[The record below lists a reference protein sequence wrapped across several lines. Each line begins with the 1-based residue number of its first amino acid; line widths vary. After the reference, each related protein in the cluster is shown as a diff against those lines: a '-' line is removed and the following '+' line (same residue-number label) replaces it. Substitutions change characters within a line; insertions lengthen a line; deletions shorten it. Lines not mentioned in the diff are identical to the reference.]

1 LVLFFK
7 KELLPFLSRG
17 HQTLPEVAVCKE
29 APQARAVIVPVRAGE
44 IPREH
49 EAAAAVA
56 GFVGE
61 SGTSCLLLGGD
72 VPIVLAGLGQNPGRP
87 EAEAAGAAGIAAVL
101 RMRRVA
107 LDARGL
113 APDMAAAFALGACV
127 RAWHPRGDRTVEDE
141 DAPRVSALDL
151 LAEDPAVHA
160 AWARASCVLAGVEFA
175 RNLVTEPANSL
186 TPATFIDRLRPLV
199 DAGVALEVLGPVELA
214 KHGFGGLLAVGG
226 GAAHPP
232 HLAVLRW
239 TGSGGAPVVFVGKGV
254 TFDTGGISIK
264 PAEGMW
270 DMRADMAGAAAC
282 AGAMLAIAL
291 RRAAAPAIAVLPLA
305 ENAVGAASYRP
316 GDVLRMHDG
325 TSVEIIDTDAEGR
338 LILADALAYALSDKP
353 AGIVDLATLTGSI
366 VVALGHVTAGLFD
379 NDDAW
384 AARVA
389 AAGEAVGEPLWR
401 MPIDASHRASL
412 ASDIADIRQC
422 VPGRG
427 QPDACQAAAF
437 LREFVGD
444 TPWAHLDI
452 AGVESRAAA
461 DDRYA
466 KGATGF
472 GVRLLDALLPE
483 AFMGSGQAE

>member
-1 LVLFFK
+1 MMGLDPSYGCGQSS
-7 KELLPFLSRG
+7 LPDV
-17 HQTLPEVAVCKE
+17 TICVA
-29 APQARAVIVPVRAGE
+29 APLAQAVILPVQLGAS
-44 IPREH
+44 PRDH
-49 EAAAAVA
+49 EAAAAAA

-72 VPIVLAGLGQNPGRP
+72 VPIVLAGLGENPERLL
-87 EAEAAGAAGIAAVL
+87 AEAAGAVGISAVL

-107 LDARGL
+107 LDARVL
-113 APDMAAAFALGACV
+113 APDMAAAFALGACL
-127 RAWHPRGDRTVEDE
+127 RAWHPRGDRMVEDE
-141 DAPRVSALDL
+141 DAPRVSAVDL
-151 LAEDPAVHA
+151 LTDDAAVHT

-186 TPATFIDRLRPLV
+186 TPATFIDRLGPLV

-214 KHGFGGLLAVGG
+214 KRGFGGLLAVGA

-232 HLAVLRW
+232 RLAVLRW
-239 TGSGGAPVVFVGKGV
+239 PGEGGEARPVAFVGKGV

-270 DMRADMAGAAAC
+270 EMRADMAGAAAC
-282 AGAMLAIAL
+282 AGAMLAIAR
-291 RRAAAPAIAVLPLA
+291 RRAAIPAIAVLPLA
-305 ENAVGAASYRP
+305 ENAVGATSYRP
-316 GDVLRMHDG
+316 GDVLRMHDD
-325 TSVEIIDTDAEGR
+325 TTVEIIDTDAEGR
-338 LILADALAYALSDKP
+338 LILADALAYALSEKP
-353 AGIVDLATLTGSI
+353 VGIVDLATLTGSI
-366 VVALGHVTAGLFD
+366 VAALGHVTAGLFA

-389 AAGEAVGEPLWR
+389 AAGEAVGETVWR
-401 MPIDASHRASL
+401 MPIDASHRAPL

-437 LREFVGD
+437 LREFVGE

-472 GVRLLDALLPE
+472 GVRLLDALLPD
-483 AFMGSGQAE
+483 AAMKSGESA

>member
-1 LVLFFK
+1 VK
-7 KELLPFLSRG
+7 S
-17 HQTLPEVAVCKE
+17 
-29 APQARAVIVPVRAGE
+29 GE
-44 IPREH
+44 IPRDH
-49 EAAAAVA
+49 EAAAAAA
-56 GFVGE
+56 GFTGE
-61 SGTSCLLLGGD
+61 VATNCLLLGGD
-72 VPIVLAGLGQNPGRP
+72 IPIVLTGLGENPGRP
-87 EAEAAGAAGIAAVL
+87 EAEAAGAVGVAAVL

-107 LDARGL
+107 LDARAL
-113 APDMAAAFALGACV
+113 APDMAAAFAFGACL
-127 RAWHPRGDRTVEDE
+127 RGWHPRGERTVQDE
-141 DAPRVSALDL
+141 DAPRLGTLDL
-151 LAEDPAVHA
+151 LAADAAVHA
-160 AWARASCVLAGVEFA
+160 SWARASCVLAGVTFA

-199 DAGVALEVLGPVELA
+199 DEGVELDVLRPFELGQL
-214 KHGFGGLLAVGG
+214 GFGGLLAVGG

-232 HLAVLRW
+232 QLAVLRW
-239 TGSGGAPVVFVGKGV
+239 PGDGGAPVAFVGKGV

-282 AGAMLAIAL
+282 AGAMLAIAR

-316 GDVLRMHDG
+316 GDVLRMHGG
-325 TSVEIIDTDAEGR
+325 TTVEIIDTDAEGR
-338 LILADALAYALSDKP
+338 LILADALAYVLSEKP
-353 AGIVDLATLTGSI
+353 AAIVDLATLTGSI
-366 VVALGHVTAGLFD
+366 VVALGHVTAGLFA
-379 NDDAW
+379 NDEAW
-384 AARVA
+384 ASRVA
-389 AAGEAVGEPLWR
+389 AAGEAAGEPVWR
-401 MPIDASHRASL
+401 MPIDASHRAPL

-461 DDRYA
+461 ADRYA

-483 AFMGSGQAE
+483 TSTGLGQFE

>member
-1 LVLFFK
+1 
-7 KELLPFLSRG
+7 
-17 HQTLPEVAVCKE
+17 LPEVTVCAE
-29 APQARAVIVPVRAGE
+29 APLARAVILPVQAGA
-44 IPREH
+44 IPPGH
-49 EAAAAVA
+49 GAAAAAA

-61 SGTSCLLLGGD
+61 SGTSCLLLGGG
-72 VPIVLAGLGQNPGRP
+72 VPVVLAGLGAHPGP
-87 EAEAAGAAGIAAVL
+87 QEAEAAGAAGIAAVL
-101 RMRRVA
+101 HMRRVA
-107 LDARGL
+107 LDAREL
-113 APDMAAAFALGACV
+113 SPDMAAALALGACL
-127 RAWHPRGDRTVEDE
+127 RAWHPPADRMVADE
-141 DAPRVSALDL
+141 AAPRVGALDL
-151 LAEDPAVHA
+151 LATDAAVPA
-160 AWARASCVLAGVEFA
+160 AWSRTASVLAGIVFA

-186 TPATFIDRLRPLV
+186 TPASFIDRLRPLV
-199 DAGVALEVLGPVELA
+199 DEGVQLDVLGPFELA
-214 KHGFGGLLAVGG
+214 KRGFGGLLAVGG

-232 HLAVLRW
+232 QLAVLRW
-239 TGSGGAPVVFVGKGV
+239 PGDGVREGGGEAGPIAFVGKGV

-282 AGAMLAIAL
+282 AGAMLAIA
-291 RRAAAPAIAVLPLA
+291 RRRTAASVIAVLPLA
-305 ENAVGAASYRP
+305 ENAVGANSYRP

-325 TSVEIIDTDAEGR
+325 TTVEIIDTDAEGR
-338 LILADALAYALSDKP
+338 LILADALAYVLSEKP
-353 AGIVDLATLTGSI
+353 AAIVDLATLTGSI
-366 VVALGHVTAGLFD
+366 VVALGHVTAGLFA

-389 AAGEAVGEPLWR
+389 AAGESVGERLWR
-401 MPIDASHRASL
+401 MPIDASHLLSL

-452 AGVESRAAA
+452 AGVESRTAD

-483 AFMGSGQAE
+483 IAMGSGKSE

>member
-270 DMRADMAGAAAC
+270 DMRADMAGAAPPVP
-282 AGAMLAIAL
+282 
-291 RRAAAPAIAVLPLA
+291 APCSPSPY
-305 ENAVGAASYRP
+305 GGPPHRP
-316 GDVLRMHDG
+316 SPCSPSPKMRWVR
-325 TSVEIIDTDAEGR
+325 
-338 LILADALAYALSDKP
+338 P
-353 AGIVDLATLTGSI
+353 
-366 VVALGHVTAGLFD
+366 
-379 NDDAW
+379 
-384 AARVA
+384 
-389 AAGEAVGEPLWR
+389 
-401 MPIDASHRASL
+401 
-412 ASDIADIRQC
+412 
-422 VPGRG
+422 
-427 QPDACQAAAF
+427 
-437 LREFVGD
+437 
-444 TPWAHLDI
+444 
-452 AGVESRAAA
+452 
-461 DDRYA
+461 
-466 KGATGF
+466 ATGPAMCCACTTARAWKSSIRMRRE
-472 GVRLLDALLPE
+472 G
-483 AFMGSGQAE
+483 

>member
-1 LVLFFK
+1 
-7 KELLPFLSRG
+7 
-17 HQTLPEVAVCKE
+17 
-29 APQARAVIVPVRAGE
+29 
-44 IPREH
+44 
-49 EAAAAVA
+49 
-56 GFVGE
+56 
-61 SGTSCLLLGGD
+61 
-72 VPIVLAGLGQNPGRP
+72 
-87 EAEAAGAAGIAAVL
+87 
-101 RMRRVA
+101 
-107 LDARGL
+107 
-113 APDMAAAFALGACV
+113 
-127 RAWHPRGDRTVEDE
+127 
-141 DAPRVSALDL
+141 
-151 LAEDPAVHA
+151 
-160 AWARASCVLAGVEFA
+160 
-175 RNLVTEPANSL
+175 
-186 TPATFIDRLRPLV
+186 
-199 DAGVALEVLGPVELA
+199 
-214 KHGFGGLLAVGG
+214 
-226 GAAHPP
+226 
-232 HLAVLRW
+232 
-239 TGSGGAPVVFVGKGV
+239 
-254 TFDTGGISIK
+254 
-264 PAEGMW
+264 
-270 DMRADMAGAAAC
+270 
-282 AGAMLAIAL
+282 MLAIAL